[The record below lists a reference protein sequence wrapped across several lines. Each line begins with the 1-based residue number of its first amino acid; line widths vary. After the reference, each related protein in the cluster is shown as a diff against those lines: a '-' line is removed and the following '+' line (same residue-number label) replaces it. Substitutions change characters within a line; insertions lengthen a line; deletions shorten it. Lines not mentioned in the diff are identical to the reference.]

1 MVRPFF
7 RRIISAGHK
16 DAASRT
22 PHKSGMRMR
31 AEFISNSGRSIV
43 TKVLPRGVLIMLLLV
58 ATAARAEDAAPASA
72 TNLYHQLSS
81 VRLDP
86 DRVFRVRDLSI
97 EIHEIH
103 ITFTAG
109 VIAFTNSVNGEV
121 TGAYFQGE
129 GEALVR

>member
-7 RRIISAGHK
+7 RRIISARHK
-16 DAASRT
+16 EAASRI

-43 TKVLPRGVLIMLLLV
+43 TKVLPGAALILLLLA
-58 ATAARAEDAAPASA
+58 ATAARAEEASPASA
-72 TNLYHQLSS
+72 ISLYRQLSS

-103 ITFTAG
+103 I
-109 VIAFTNSVNGEV
+109 
-121 TGAYFQGE
+121 
-129 GEALVR
+129 

>member
-16 DAASRT
+16 EAASRI

-31 AEFISNSGRSIV
+31 PEFISNSGRSIV
-43 TKVLPRGVLIMLLLV
+43 TKVLPRVALLLLL
-58 ATAARAEDAAPASA
+58 AAVGAGGEDASPASPIS
-72 TNLYHQLSS
+72 LYRQLSS

-97 EIHEIH
+97 EIH
-103 ITFTAG
+103 
-109 VIAFTNSVNGEV
+109 
-121 TGAYFQGE
+121 
-129 GEALVR
+129 

>member
-16 DAASRT
+16 EAASRT
-22 PHKSGMRMR
+22 PHKSGIRMR

-43 TKVLPRGVLIMLLLV
+43 TKVLPRVAVILLV
-58 ATAARAEDAAPASA
+58 LVAAGARAEDAAPASA
-72 TNLYHQLSS
+72 TTLYRQLSS

-103 ITFTAG
+103 ITFTDG
-109 VIAFTNSVNGEV
+109 VI
-121 TGAYFQGE
+121 
-129 GEALVR
+129 

>member
-16 DAASRT
+16 EAASRT
-22 PHKSGMRMR
+22 PHSSGMRMR

-43 TKVLPRGVLIMLLLV
+43 TKVLPRVALILLLLAAV
-58 ATAARAEDAAPASA
+58 AGAEDAAPASA
-72 TNLYHQLSS
+72 TTLYRQLSS

-103 ITFTAG
+103 ITFTDG
-109 VIAFTNSVNGEV
+109 VIAFTNSVSGEI

-129 GEALVR
+129 G